1 MIVGRRQI
9 SNITGFEENSDS
21 SDFTCSQIDQFVQ
34 NQVNLAFFNQ
44 CYLANVMVLSLKEI
58 NVFKVR
64 RLSKHVRIKN
74 LNKKPTLDIKH
85 SSIKMR
91 LLLFCSIFFFVSVK
105 CKFLMIQTGSDQR
118 EEVDSGVNDV
128 SNDNQERNVV
138 GSDYQDRDPVVEY
151 WLHLHNKLER
161 KCDKLE
167 GLEKRKASL
176 KENQKFCKAWK
187 NKVWYYQVKV
197 PIALS
202 QQAHFITT
210 H

>member
-1 MIVGRRQI
+1 
-9 SNITGFEENSDS
+9 
-21 SDFTCSQIDQFVQ
+21 
-34 NQVNLAFFNQ
+34 
-44 CYLANVMVLSLKEI
+44 
-58 NVFKVR
+58 
-64 RLSKHVRIKN
+64 
-74 LNKKPTLDIKH
+74 
-85 SSIKMR
+85 
-91 LLLFCSIFFFVSVK
+91 
-105 CKFLMIQTGSDQR
+105 MIQTGSDQR

-176 KENQKFCKAWK
+176 RENQKFCKAWK

-210 H
+210 QYKPFYNYTGTRNLTQL